1 MSVCSLCL
9 SYSEEF
15 VMSNVING
23 MDRFGYFEV
32 RSARDGDAHVIA
44 PIGELDIATA
54 PEVQQELERVE
65 ATDARS
71 IVLDLSGLTFIS
83 TIGIQIVLE
92 AEARSRANGSR
103 LTLLQG
109 PTAVHRA
116 FEISGLLDRLPF
128 DG

>member
-1 MSVCSLCL
+1 
-9 SYSEEF
+9 
-15 VMSNVING
+15 MSNVIKG

-54 PEVQQELERVE
+54 PVVQQELERVE
-65 ATDARS
+65 ATGARS

-83 TIGIQIVLE
+83 TIGIRLVLE
-92 AEARSRANGSR
+92 AEARSRANGNR
-103 LTLLQG
+103 LTLLRG
-109 PTAVHRA
+109 PAAVHRA

-128 DG
+128 DR